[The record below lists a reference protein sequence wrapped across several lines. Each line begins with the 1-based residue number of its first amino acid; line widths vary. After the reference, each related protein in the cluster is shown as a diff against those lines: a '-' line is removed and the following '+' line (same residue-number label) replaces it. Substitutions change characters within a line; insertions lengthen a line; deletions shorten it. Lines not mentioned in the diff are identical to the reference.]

1 VSARK
6 RGKELLAELEEQVG
20 QQGVKL
26 AYEKLQFGGLR
37 LKSGLCWFK
46 GRYYLFADRSKPV
59 SERIDLLQ
67 QSLEELAN
75 LPDPSQRPR
84 GAEEAGGEQTGPEV
98 PEGPEREDRD
108 A

>member
-1 VSARK
+1 MSARK

-46 GRYYLFADRSKPV
+46 GRYYLFVDRSKPV